1 MDPNTLPRTSI
12 LYIQKKIR
20 ALPILVALCLFF
32 QWGCKN
38 KSGLTKIDASP
49 VVRTTAPTTNA
60 IDVPVN
66 STISAVFSDDMN
78 PSTVSGSTFI
88 LQNDTVAITGSISY
102 ADSVATF
109 VPVNKLSYNSNYTAT
124 ITSGAQSLSGTGLER
139 NHEWSFS
146 TLAQPLVTDTDPPKA
161 VSTNPADNDK
171 EVSVNTLISVTFS
184 EPINDATINSSSFS
198 VSHDEILIDGTVTY
212 EENTARFAPS
222 DPLPFGTIITATVT
236 SSVKDTAGNA
246 LENDLSW
253 SFTTEANPDNTAPEI
268 SATEPVDK
276 QENVA
281 PNTVITA
288 TFNEPMNPT
297 SINSSTF
304 TLRQG
309 SIGITGSISYSGNS
323 ATFIPSGELSFGTLY
338 TATITDAVEDLA
350 GNNLSDDIRWRFTTG
365 SEPDETAP
373 VVATTDPEANEVD
386 VPVNSNITATFS
398 EPLDGSTVTNST
410 FTVRQNGTIING
422 TITYSGLT
430 AIFNPS
436 NNLSFGSNFEASITS
451 GVQDLAGNNL
461 SADFNWGFTTVQETI
476 PPVIASTFPAKD
488 AENIAVGTTISV
500 TFSEP
505 MDPTTINATT
515 FNLLDDDD
523 NQINGTITYSDNTA
537 TFTPSADLSFDKT
550 YTGSVTTGVQDLAGN
565 NLQNNFSWTFSTA
578 KDPDKSV
585 PEVTTTSPTNNQA
598 DVAIASNITVTFN
611 EPMSTTTID
620 NTSFLV
626 SQDGT
631 PVNGEISYSG
641 TTATFNPNNNF
652 AFDATITATI
662 TTAATDLAGNA
673 LGSDFSWSFT
683 TEQESTPPVISN
695 TSPANNA
702 TNVSAGTAI
711 TATFNE
717 AMDASTINGSG
728 FMLNVGNTPVAG
740 SVIYAEG
747 SNTATFTPEGNLA
760 LGTTYTATIT
770 SDAQDLAGNAMESDF
785 VWTFTT
791 EQESTPPEIT
801 TVTPADGA
809 DNVTVSSN
817 ITAEFN
823 EDMNSDTINN
833 ASFTV
838 TQNGNPIS
846 GTVSYSGT
854 TATFNP
860 NNDFAFD
867 AAITATITTVATDLA
882 GNNLSN
888 NVSWSFNTEQESTPP
903 TITSTNPVNE
913 AQNIQ
918 TNTSITANFSEP
930 MDPGTINNTTFTLA
944 QRGTPIAGNV
954 TYSGTTALFTP
965 NNNLAFASTFTATVT
980 TGAQDVVGNALA
992 SDFSWTFAT
1001 AQEITAPQVTTVSP
1015 ANGSSDIAVNTNIT
1029 AGFSE
1034 PMDQSSINE
1043 TTFTVSQNGADVAG
1057 SINYSG
1063 TTATFNPTN
1072 NLGFGSLVTIT
1083 ITTGASDQAGNSMV
1097 SDFVWTFTTE
1107 QESVPPTVTSTTPTD
1122 GMSDVSVAGDITAT
1136 FSEAMDPGTING
1148 TTFSVSQ
1155 NGSPVAGSINYSGT
1169 AATFNPTS
1177 NLAFGASITATIT
1190 TGMTDVAG
1198 NNLASNLSWSFT
1210 TEQESVPPSVISTT
1224 PSDGA
1229 TNVSTSTSITA
1240 TFSEPLNPATVNG
1253 STFSVEVGGS
1263 SISGTV
1269 SYSDN
1274 TATFTSDADL
1284 PFGSSFTV
1292 TITNGVQDPAGN
1304 PLVGNKVWT
1313 FTTEQEST
1321 PPTVTSTT
1329 PPDGTSDVS
1338 VAGDITATFSENMDP
1353 ATFNGTTFSVSQNE
1367 SPVAGSINYS
1377 GTTATFNPTNN
1388 LGFGSLVTVTI
1399 TTGASDQAG
1408 NNMVSDF
1415 VWTFTTEQESVP
1427 PEISATSPAENA
1439 TDVPV
1444 NTAITATF
1452 NEAMDE
1458 TTINETTFSLSQ
1470 GGTPVSGSISYEAGS
1485 NTATLTPSANLA
1497 FNSDFTATITT
1508 GVEDLAGNAL
1518 TEDVVWNFTTE
1529 APAGE
1534 ETDIAPLTGSIN

>member
-585 PEVTTTSPTNNQA
+585 PEVTTTSP
-598 DVAIASNITVTFN
+598 ITR
-611 EPMSTTTID
+611 
-620 NTSFLV
+620 L
-626 SQDGT
+626 
-631 PVNGEISYSG
+631 
-641 TTATFNPNNNF
+641 
-652 AFDATITATI
+652 
-662 TTAATDLAGNA
+662 
-673 LGSDFSWSFT
+673 
-683 TEQESTPPVISN
+683 
-695 TSPANNA
+695 
-702 TNVSAGTAI
+702 
-711 TATFNE
+711 
-717 AMDASTINGSG
+717 
-728 FMLNVGNTPVAG
+728 MLPLHL
-740 SVIYAEG
+740 I
-747 SNTATFTPEGNLA
+747 LR
-760 LGTTYTATIT
+760 L
-770 SDAQDLAGNAMESDF
+770 
-785 VWTFTT
+785 
-791 EQESTPPEIT
+791 
-801 TVTPADGA
+801 
-809 DNVTVSSN
+809 
-817 ITAEFN
+817 
-823 EDMNSDTINN
+823 
-833 ASFTV
+833 
-838 TQNGNPIS
+838 
-846 GTVSYSGT
+846 
-854 TATFNP
+854 
-860 NNDFAFD
+860 
-867 AAITATITTVATDLA
+867 
-882 GNNLSN
+882 
-888 NVSWSFNTEQESTPP
+888 
-903 TITSTNPVNE
+903 
-913 AQNIQ
+913 
-918 TNTSITANFSEP
+918 
-930 MDPGTINNTTFTLA
+930 
-944 QRGTPIAGNV
+944 R
-954 TYSGTTALFTP
+954 
-965 NNNLAFASTFTATVT
+965 
-980 TGAQDVVGNALA
+980 
-992 SDFSWTFAT
+992 
-1001 AQEITAPQVTTVSP
+1001 
-1015 ANGSSDIAVNTNIT
+1015 
-1029 AGFSE
+1029 
-1034 PMDQSSINE
+1034 
-1043 TTFTVSQNGADVAG
+1043 
-1057 SINYSG
+1057 
-1063 TTATFNPTN
+1063 
-1072 NLGFGSLVTIT
+1072 
-1083 ITTGASDQAGNSMV
+1083 
-1097 SDFVWTFTTE
+1097 
-1107 QESVPPTVTSTTPTD
+1107 
-1122 GMSDVSVAGDITAT
+1122 
-1136 FSEAMDPGTING
+1136 
-1148 TTFSVSQ
+1148 
-1155 NGSPVAGSINYSGT
+1155 
-1169 AATFNPTS
+1169 
-1177 NLAFGASITATIT
+1177 
-1190 TGMTDVAG
+1190 
-1198 NNLASNLSWSFT
+1198 
-1210 TEQESVPPSVISTT
+1210 
-1224 PSDGA
+1224 
-1229 TNVSTSTSITA
+1229 STSR
-1240 TFSEPLNPATVNG
+1240 
-1253 STFSVEVGGS
+1253 
-1263 SISGTV
+1263 
-1269 SYSDN
+1269 
-1274 TATFTSDADL
+1274 
-1284 PFGSSFTV
+1284 
-1292 TITNGVQDPAGN
+1292 
-1304 PLVGNKVWT
+1304 
-1313 FTTEQEST
+1313 
-1321 PPTVTSTT
+1321 
-1329 PPDGTSDVS
+1329 
-1338 VAGDITATFSENMDP
+1338 
-1353 ATFNGTTFSVSQNE
+1353 
-1367 SPVAGSINYS
+1367 
-1377 GTTATFNPTNN
+1377 
-1388 LGFGSLVTVTI
+1388 
-1399 TTGASDQAG
+1399 
-1408 NNMVSDF
+1408 
-1415 VWTFTTEQESVP
+1415 
-1427 PEISATSPAENA
+1427 
-1439 TDVPV
+1439 
-1444 NTAITATF
+1444 
-1452 NEAMDE
+1452 
-1458 TTINETTFSLSQ
+1458 
-1470 GGTPVSGSISYEAGS
+1470 
-1485 NTATLTPSANLA
+1485 
-1497 FNSDFTATITT
+1497 
-1508 GVEDLAGNAL
+1508 
-1518 TEDVVWNFTTE
+1518 
-1529 APAGE
+1529 
-1534 ETDIAPLTGSIN
+1534 